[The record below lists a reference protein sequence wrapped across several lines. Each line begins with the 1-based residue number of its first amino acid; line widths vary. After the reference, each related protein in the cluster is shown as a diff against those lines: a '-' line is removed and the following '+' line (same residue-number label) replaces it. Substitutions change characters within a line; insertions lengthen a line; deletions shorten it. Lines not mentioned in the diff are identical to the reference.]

1 MATPKRNRPDKDGW
15 AKSAYEKAKK
25 RIFASESI
33 CAICG
38 RPVDFDRKF
47 PDPWSPTL
55 DHIIPIV
62 KGGDPADIN
71 NLQLAHLQCNRIK
84 ASKVPMVAK
93 KKTAVSNR
101 DLPLSMDWTTYKA
114 Q

>member
-1 MATPKRNRPDKDGW
+1 MPTKRNRPDKDGW
-15 AKSAYEKAKK
+15 AKAAYEKAKK
-25 RIFASESI
+25 RIFASQSV

-47 PDPWSPTL
+47 PDPWSATL
-55 DHIIPIV
+55 DHIVPIS

-84 ASKVPMVAK
+84 ASRLPITAPQKV
-93 KKTAVSNR
+93 TVSNQ
-101 DLPLSMDWTTYKA
+101 DFPLSIDWTSYKSS
-114 Q
+114 